1 LIQNGRKFL
10 NLDLLVKFCRY
21 KILFL
26 INEELS
32 SAKNISKKARNKIC
46 HKKPSIHIPILHI
59 HSRPEKLGELVISSE
74 TWLINRVPYLQS
86 TTTTIK
92 PSRKCGHFSY
102 RFKNQHHTIFLFHNP
117 SEETAKKYIFLL
129 LIQYTT
135 TIHNT
140 KKGGVLH

>member
-1 LIQNGRKFL
+1 M
-10 NLDLLVKFCRY
+10 Y

-26 INEELS
+26 INEELP

-86 TTTTIK
+86 TPTTVK
-92 PSRKCGHFSY
+92 PTRKYGHFFLQIQKPTSY
-102 RFKNQHHTIFLFHNP
+102 NLPVSLSIRKACKEIHFSFVDPIYHKNPQH
-117 SEETAKKYIFLL
+117 KKRWSFAL
-129 LIQYTT
+129 
-135 TIHNT
+135 N
-140 KKGGVLH
+140 VC